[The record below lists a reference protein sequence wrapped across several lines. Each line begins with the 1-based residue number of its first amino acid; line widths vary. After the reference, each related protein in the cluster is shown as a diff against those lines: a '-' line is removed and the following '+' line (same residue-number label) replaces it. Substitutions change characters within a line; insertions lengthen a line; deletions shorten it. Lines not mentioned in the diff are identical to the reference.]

1 MAYGQLGQGGA
12 NLRWASSQMSP
23 SCRWSM
29 LNDCARLR
37 AGGSRSR
44 FRENRFDRKFFF
56 PAMPPMPPMPITCS
70 KDKMRW
76 SVTTR
81 TKSFVPGWI
90 LAD

>member
-1 MAYGQLGQGGA
+1 MVYGQLGQVGA
-12 NLRWASSQMSP
+12 NLRWASNQMSP

-56 PAMPPMPPMPITCS
+56 PAMPPMPPRPITYS
-70 KDKMRW
+70 KDKIRLIRYDQNYIFRPLMDI
-76 SVTTR
+76 
-81 TKSFVPGWI
+81 G
-90 LAD
+90 